1 MPLPSRLAA
10 LLVGSLS
17 LMAVTTG
24 CRAPREPLY
33 AASAVVGDAVLV
45 RVSDA
50 HVRGDRVV
58 IKASLQNTTDRP
70 LQVDRSALA
79 LRLPDGR
86 VLPGPQGY
94 RARKPLTI
102 APGRDKT
109 VRLTF
114 RARGVRDL
122 SSAHLVIGGVSAA
135 PDHEP
140 RTLGEIALSNEY
152 AVPTPPHRRGTAHSS
167 PRSETDAADEPDVDV
182 EDSDSAE
189 EDADDEGVT
198 AVEAD
203 DPQEERW
210 VIGGG

>member
-1 MPLPSRLAA
+1 MPLPSRLA
-10 LLVGSLS
+10 LLLLGSLS
-17 LMAVTTG
+17 LAAAPG
-24 CRAPREPLY
+24 CRAHREPLY

-45 RVSDA
+45 RVADA

-70 LQVDRSALA
+70 LSIDRSALA

-94 RARKPLTI
+94 RARKPLII

-114 RARGVRDL
+114 TARGVRDL

-152 AVPTPPHRRGTAHSS
+152 AVPTPPHRRGARH
-167 PRSETDAADEPDVDV
+167 PAEETTTTPSTPESGADAEDDDDAADDEDSGVSTVEV
-182 EDSDSAE
+182 EDA
-189 EDADDEGVT
+189 
-198 AVEAD
+198 
-203 DPQEERW
+203 PEERW